1 MNGVNGTL
9 LRGLQSSWQ
18 GMQGAAGRV
27 ALASATQG
35 DASDASAARVPTPS
49 RLEAD
54 MVDLLAQR
62 NVFQLQLAVFRR
74 ADEAQQS
81 LLSLRA

>member
-27 ALASATQG
+27 ALASAPQG
-35 DASDASAARVPTPS
+35 DAGTGRAPTPS

-62 NVFQLQLAVFRR
+62 NAFQLQLAVFRR
-74 ADEAQQS
+74 ADEARQS
-81 LLSLRA
+81 LLNLRA

>member
-18 GMQGAAGRV
+18 GMQGDAGRV
-27 ALASATQG
+27 AMASALQVDVDRG
-35 DASDASAARVPTPS
+35 RAPAPS

-62 NVFQLQLAVFRR
+62 NVFHLQLAVFRR

-81 LLSLRA
+81 LLNLRA

>member
-1 MNGVNGTL
+1 MNGINGPL

-27 ALASATQG
+27 AMASTAQV
-35 DASDASAARVPTPS
+35 DAGSGRAPAPS